1 MSSKQ
6 KVSDA
11 TLVKRAKSGDGSAF
25 GELMK
30 RYQGKIYRLARR
42 MTETDEDAEDV
53 VQEAFVKAFRSLKGF
68 KEKSRFSTWL
78 YRITVNLA
86 LMKLRRRKP
95 EVVSLDQ
102 PIATEEGKM
111 QREIE
116 DETTD
121 PLRQLLD
128 RESAK
133 VLDAAIEAL
142 PPAYRAVFI
151 LRHAEGLSTEETARI
166 LGISVP
172 AVKSRLHRT
181 RLMLQQKLLH
191 YLKSQT
197 KRR

>member
-11 TLVKRAKSGDGSAF
+11 TLVKRAKRGDGAAF

-121 PLRQLLD
+121 PLRQLLE

-151 LRHAEGLSTEETARI
+151 LRHVEGLSTEETARI